1 VRRRW
6 LRPMLLL
13 TGIGL
18 ALLGFRD
25 GRPAT
30 PVAPPAM
37 EVIVMRHGVEQGH
50 ALTRGDLAVMAI
62 PTPYIAPGQV
72 IEAAAAVGRR
82 TAIALPAGMPL
93 TSAVLAGHE
102 AGPGARDVAVRLDG
116 VAGIPAGASG
126 GGVADLYLTRAGSPA
141 STILVL
147 RSVLVVSATEDGA
160 ESVATL
166 RVGAAAVRPLIQAE
180 ASGGL
185 RLVLR
190 PQEVR

>member
-1 VRRRW
+1 MRRRW
-6 LRPMLLL
+6 LRPTLLV

-18 ALLGFRD
+18 ALFGFRD
-25 GRPAT
+25 DRPAA
-30 PVAPPAM
+30 PVAPPVR
-37 EVIVMRHGVEQGH
+37 EVIVMRHGVEQGR

-62 PTPYIAPGQV
+62 PAPYVAPGQV
-72 IEAAAAVGRR
+72 IEAAEAVGRR

-93 TSAVLAGHE
+93 TSAMLAGHE
-102 AGPGARDVAVRLDG
+102 AVPGARDVAVRLDG

-126 GGVADLYLTRAGSPA
+126 GGVADLYLTRAGRPA
-141 STILVL
+141 STVLVL
-147 RSVLVVSATEDGA
+147 RSVLVVSAAEDGA

-166 RVGAAAVRPLIQAE
+166 RVGAAAVRPLIEAE

-190 PQEVR
+190 AQELP